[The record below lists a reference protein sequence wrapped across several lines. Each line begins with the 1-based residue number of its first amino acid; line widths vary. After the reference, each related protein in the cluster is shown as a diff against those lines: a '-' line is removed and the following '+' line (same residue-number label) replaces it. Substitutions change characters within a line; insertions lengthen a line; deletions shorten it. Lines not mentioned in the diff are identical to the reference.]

1 MNSTGAPFLSS
12 IENSTNAMSQACS
25 MISQALSPTET
36 DCPAETPTEAAL
48 SILIETI
55 VDAMDAAEQ
64 FGATSDVYLIDRLA
78 LETHN
83 AMLSKLQILC
93 PLLRNLR
100 NQRKESNH
108 V

>member
-1 MNSTGAPFLSS
+1 MA
-12 IENSTNAMSQACS
+12 
-25 MISQALSPTET
+25 
-36 DCPAETPTEAAL
+36 
-48 SILIETI
+48 
-55 VDAMDAAEQ
+55 DAMDAAEQ
-64 FGATSDVYLIDRLA
+64 LGAVTDVYLIDRLA

-100 NQRKESNH
+100 NQRKETNH